1 MMNSWDELSYEVKLG
16 APYLFVEEYLMAGT
30 LFISPF
36 DKDKHILEYEVA
48 PLHIFEHL
56 SIMGA
61 LLFCI
66 KLTLGLKDIYIKW

>member
-1 MMNSWDELSYEVKLG
+1 MIKPWDKLSYEMKLG

-36 DKDKHILEYEVA
+36 DKDKHILEYGVA

-56 SIMGA
+56 QA
-61 LLFCI
+61 
-66 KLTLGLKDIYIKW
+66 

>member
-1 MMNSWDELSYEVKLG
+1 M
-16 APYLFVEEYLMAGT
+16 EYG
-30 LFISPF
+30 
-36 DKDKHILEYEVA
+36 VA

-66 KLTLGLKDIYIKW
+66 KLTLGLKDIYINW